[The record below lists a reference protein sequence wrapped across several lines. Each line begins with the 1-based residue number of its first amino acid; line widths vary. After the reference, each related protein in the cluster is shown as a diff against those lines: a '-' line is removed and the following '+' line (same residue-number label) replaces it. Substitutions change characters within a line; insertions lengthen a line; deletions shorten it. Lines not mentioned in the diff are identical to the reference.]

1 MSLKTRPFIKTK
13 SNKIVRAKQTLQTKV
28 QNQSMDKG
36 ENEEIVTKHGMEEK
50 NIDVIRAEAENMIKD
65 GKGIDECVS
74 RKETLENILAI
85 TSPKS
90 EGDKNIETK
99 DIHKIDEPKTSE
111 VVDCEVTEKTVELK
125 VIVDDTED
133 DLNVNKEIKIEDCSD
148 EFSSSDSLL
157 KNTQED
163 ISRLIDVENNSSKA
177 AKKSVSFEISTCVQL
192 DQSAEEEAVETA
204 GDDTLSVNDLVIDAQ
219 ENEVVD
225 SGVHVEDC
233 PSDDMSCTPPCSQM
247 LRRDPDMRQRF
258 IFFNI

>member
-1 MSLKTRPFIKTK
+1 
-13 SNKIVRAKQTLQTKV
+13 
-28 QNQSMDKG
+28 
-36 ENEEIVTKHGMEEK
+36 MEEK
-50 NIDVIRAEAENMIKD
+50 NIDVIHAEAENMIKD

-204 GDDTLSVNDLVIDAQ
+204 GDDTLSVNDLVIDDSTGIVDNIVNEINDTVVAQ

-233 PSDDMSCTPPCSQM
+233 PSDDMSCTPLCSQM
-247 LRRDPDMRQRF
+247 QRRDPDMRQRF